1 MIQLELHAH
10 TFASPD
16 CLLKPADI
24 VRACTERGIDRL
36 AVTDHNTIRGALA
49 VREIAPELVI
59 VGEEIMTTQGELLA
73 YFVKEE
79 VPPYLTPAETVARLR
94 AQGAVISVSHPFDR
108 TREGAW
114 EEANLL
120 ALLPLV
126 DAIEVFNARCLF
138 PEDNARALAFARRYN
153 LPGSV
158 GSDAHSL
165 RELGRARLLVEHAD
179 TPADLLQGFRC
190 GARVTRLSSPAI
202 HLTSGFAKLWKKMRR
217 HLIRQTLPL
226 NPTGDQ
232 HVRRIPY
239 GPFARH

>member
-1 MIQLELHAH
+1 VNLQLELHAH

-24 VRACTERGIDRL
+24 VRACAERGIHRL

-73 YFVKEE
+73 YFVQEE
-79 VPPYLTPAETVARLR
+79 VPPHLTPAETVARLR

-108 TREGAW
+108 LREGAW
-114 EEANLL
+114 DEADLL
-120 ALLPLV
+120 ALLHLV

-138 PEDNARALAFARRYN
+138 PEDNARALAFAQRHN

-165 RELGRARLLVEHAD
+165 RELGRARLIVERAD
-179 TPADLLQGFRC
+179 TPADLLEGLRR

-202 HLTSGFAKLWKKMRR
+202 HLTSSFAKFWKKARR
-217 HLIRQTLPL
+217 HVVH
-226 NPTGDQ
+226 PT
-232 HVRRIPY
+232 
-239 GPFARH
+239 